1 VSVQADPG
9 GARAQDVRAVT
20 ANISVGAR
28 LLASAVAFVFVSF
41 VFAFFYLRSVNSNGL
56 WRPAHVKPLQG
67 YGIVVLICTLAAAA
81 IFDVARR
88 NLVSGTEP
96 GWRIPSLAGLGLGL
110 VVVIAQ
116 LLDYHAIHFHT
127 AGGGYASVF
136 WGWTLMFLLFWLGAL
151 YWMETLVAQSLR
163 RPPASPRLGTAG
175 SELLAPSA
183 AACLIYLYT
192 LAGIQLV
199 SYVLL
204 YLIK

>member
-28 LLASAVAFVFVSF
+28 LLASGVAFVFVSF

-56 WRPAHVKPLQG
+56 WRPAHVKPLPG
-67 YGIVVLICTLAAAA
+67 YGIVVLICTLAAAV

-88 NLVSGTEP
+88 SLVGGTEP
-96 GWRIPSLAGLGLGL
+96 AWRVPALAALGLGL
-110 VVVIAQ
+110 VAVIVQ

-136 WGWTLMFLLFWLGAL
+136 WGWTLMFLLFWVGAL

-163 RPPASPRLGTAG
+163 RPSASPRQGTAG

-183 AACLIYLYT
+183 GACVIYLYT
-192 LAGIQLV
+192 LAAIQLV

>member
-1 VSVQADPG
+1 MSVQADPG

-28 LLASAVAFVFVSF
+28 LLASGVAFVFVSF

-56 WRPAHVKPLQG
+56 WRPAHVKPLPG
-67 YGIVVLICTLAAAA
+67 YGIVVLICTLAAAV

-88 NLVSGTEP
+88 SLVGGTEP
-96 GWRIPSLAGLGLGL
+96 RWRVPALAGLGLGL
-110 VVVIAQ
+110 VAVIVQ

-136 WGWTLMFLLFWLGAL
+136 WGWTLMFLLFWVGAL

-183 AACLIYLYT
+183 GACVIYLYT
-192 LAGIQLV
+192 LAAIQLV

>member
-1 VSVQADPG
+1 VSVQSDPG

-56 WRPAHVKPLQG
+56 WRPAHVKPLPG
-67 YGIVVLICTLAAAA
+67 YGIVVLICTLAAAV

-88 NLVSGTEP
+88 SLVGGTEP
-96 GWRIPSLAGLGLGL
+96 GWRVPALAGLGLGF
-110 VVVIAQ
+110 VVVIVQ

-136 WGWTLMFLLFWLGAL
+136 WGWTLMFLLFCVGAL

-183 AACLIYLYT
+183 AACCVYLYT
-192 LAGIQLV
+192 LAAIQLV

-204 YLIK
+204 YLVK